1 MDYSKQIQED
11 VEELLRVE
19 KEQTNGVYRDHVKFV
34 RLLKSGKAQTQQEA
48 ADLIGVGLR
57 QGQNIWAKY
66 KKIGLLGLVHL
77 PEKGKKPFIKPAD
90 EQRLLKRLKRDDIET
105 LAQARQ
111 MLKEE
116 FGAQYADESG
126 VWYLFD
132 RLGIK
137 LKTGR
142 PVHVRKDEQ
151 AEEDFKKTS

>member
-1 MDYSKQIQED
+1 MDYSKQIKED
-11 VEELLRVE
+11 IEELLRVE
-19 KEQTNGVYRDHVKFV
+19 KEQTNGAYRDHVKFV
-34 RLLKSGKAQTQQEA
+34 RLLKSGKAKTQKEA

-66 KKIGLLGLVHL
+66 KKVGLSGLVHL

-126 VWYLFD
+126 VWYLFG

-142 PVHVRKDEQ
+142 PIHVRKDDQ
-151 AEEDFKKTS
+151 AEKEFKKTS